1 MKVKYIKDL
10 NSDETQLFRS
20 SELFEIINQDWATT
34 DSFLKYNR
42 EYFGVSFIDYSL
54 VIFEGSIFYIGMYS
68 FSNDNT
74 ISFFNQ
80 PVKIFNLNIKSKN
93 LSLAYIALFQK
104 FTEIKESCNLL
115 KLYFYTQPEV
125 LSKFID
131 NQFSTEVEMESFI
144 DLSQSEDLIR
154 MNVRKSYKSL
164 INWGLKNLKM
174 VIIDSSNPDKEI
186 FDSFK
191 SLHIHVAGKQT
202 RSNLSW
208 DLQFDEILNNEAFLI
223 LGWLNEKL
231 VSGAYIIHGSKEAYY
246 GVAVND
252 RELMAKKLP
261 IGHSIL
267 FFSIIH
273 AKEIGLQLFIN
284 GRIGHNDDEKAND
297 IIKYKKGFTNTT
309 RAKTIGLI
317 TI

>member
-1 MKVKYIKDL
+1 MKVKYLKEL
-10 NSDETQLFRS
+10 NIEETQLFRS

-34 DSFLKYNR
+34 DSFIKYNR
-42 EYFGVSFIDYSL
+42 EYFGGNYIDYSL
-54 VIFEGSIFYIGMYS
+54 VVFEGSIFYIGMYS
-68 FSNDNT
+68 FSSENT

-80 PVKIFNLNIKSKN
+80 PVKIFNLNINAKN
-93 LSLAYIALFQK
+93 LSLAFIAFYQK
-104 FTEIKESCNLL
+104 LSEIKVTSNISMF
-115 KLYFYTQPEV
+115 YFYTQPEV

-131 NQFSTEVEMESFI
+131 NQISTEVEMESYI

-164 INWGLKNLKM
+164 INWGITNLKM
-174 VIIDSSNPDKEI
+174 VIIDRSNPDKER

-191 SLHIHVAGKQT
+191 NLHIHVAGKQT

-223 LGWLNEKL
+223 LGYLNEKL
-231 VSGAYIIHGSKEAYY
+231 VSGAFIIYGSKTAYY

-252 RELMAKKLP
+252 RELMAKNLP

-267 FFSIIH
+267 FSSIIH
-273 AKEIGLQLFIN
+273 AKEKGIKLFILGN
-284 GRIGHNDDEKAND
+284 IGITTDEKVND
-297 IIKYKKGFTNTT
+297 IVKYKKGFTNTVE
-309 RAKTIGLI
+309 AKTKHLVQL
-317 TI
+317 